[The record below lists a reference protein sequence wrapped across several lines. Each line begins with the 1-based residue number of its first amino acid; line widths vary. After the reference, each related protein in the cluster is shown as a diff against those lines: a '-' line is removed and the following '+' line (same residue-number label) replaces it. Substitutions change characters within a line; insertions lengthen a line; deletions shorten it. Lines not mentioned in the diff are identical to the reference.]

1 MRLLPLASRR
11 GLRVISDSQPPCCC
25 VSEERRMQ
33 NDDVWAFSVCESA
46 RLTGL
51 SVKSLRRLILRGQL
65 DVVRVGSRVLVPA
78 ESLRRLLG
86 QVGK

>member
-1 MRLLPLASRR
+1 
-11 GLRVISDSQPPCCC
+11 
-25 VSEERRMQ
+25 MQ
-33 NDDVWAFSVCESA
+33 NDDVWAFSVRESA